1 MKLIYKILLF
11 VAIFLI
17 LTGIGIIFFP
27 NISNIVYEKKVNEM
41 EEDFITSTSKK
52 NSLDEDN
59 NVLEKLYQ
67 ELKTRNDD
75 LYKFRQNNL
84 VDPFSYEQPSIDLS
98 EYGIFD
104 NIIGYIY
111 IPKIEI
117 TLPILLG
124 ANYKNL
130 KNGAVHLTETSYPIG
145 GINTNSVIA
154 AHRGWGMSKMFRNLD
169 KLEIGDIVYIQ
180 NFKEELKYEVSEIKI
195 IDPDDIDELLIQ
207 DNKDMIS
214 LVTCHP
220 YRINTKRYV
229 VYCYRSD

>member
-124 ANYKNL
+124 ANSENL